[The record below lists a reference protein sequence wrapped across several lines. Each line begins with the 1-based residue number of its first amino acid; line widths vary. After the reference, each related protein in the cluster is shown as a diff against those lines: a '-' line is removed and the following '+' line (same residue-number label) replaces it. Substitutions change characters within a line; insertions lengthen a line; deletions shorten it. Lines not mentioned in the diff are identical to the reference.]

1 MKTLAAGAS
10 QILTLPSPK
19 DPADKL
25 LYRMDWTHFLTPLA
39 DTIATSAWDGGGL
52 ALSGAAVE
60 TGELA
65 ATVWIA
71 GGRTGT
77 TYTVRHKIETAAGRT
92 VQRSFKVRV
101 EER

>member
-10 QILTLPSPK
+10 RILTLPSPK

-25 LYRMDWTHFLTPLA
+25 LYRMDWTYFLTPLA
-39 DTIATSAWDGGGL
+39 DTIATSTWDGGGL
-52 ALSGAAVE
+52 TLSGEAVE
-60 TGELA
+60 TGNLA
-65 ATVWIA
+65 ATVWVA
-71 GGRTGT
+71 GGRAGT
-77 TYTVRHKIETAAGRT
+77 TYTVRHRIETAGGRI

>member
-10 QILTLPSPK
+10 QILSLPSPK

-39 DTIATSAWDGGGL
+39 DMIATSSWDGGGL
-52 ALSGAAVE
+52 TLSGEALE
-60 TGELA
+60 TGNLA
-65 ATVWIA
+65 AAVWIA
-71 GGRTGT
+71 GGSAGT
-77 TYTVRHKIETAAGRT
+77 TYTVRHRIETTAGRT
-92 VQRSFKVRV
+92 VQRSFKLRV